1 MDKQRKQDSDSG
13 VSSDNGDKRLSAT
26 EVPMANATSPRL
38 HVAIIVIIFLYL
50 QPSDEDSPS
59 MPRTHAT
66 EEDGIRKAGTCCPPV
81 SHCSLYLLFIFQAY
95 IGRAWFHLFS
105 SHEYK
110 KQH

>member
-38 HVAIIVIIFLYL
+38 HLTINLVIIFLYL

-66 EEDGIRKAGTCCPPV
+66 EEDRIRKAGTCTLLSLFTFHIPGLYWAGLV
-81 SHCSLYLLFIFQAY
+81 SVIFFPG
-95 IGRAWFHLFS
+95 I
-105 SHEYK
+105 
-110 KQH
+110 